1 MIGAPAS
8 RRRRII
14 ERGSTA
20 VVDQL
25 LSSASG
31 LLLIVLVARE
41 ARPAEFG
48 GVSVALIAH
57 GFVLGCLRAVVGEV
71 STIRLRRDPARRIPE
86 ERLAL
91 FLACVTGVVAAISF
105 IVAGAIVPGFTGTFL
120 QIVGACALVVHL
132 QDIQRYLCFAAGTM
146 GEAILLDG
154 TWIVVQI
161 GITVALLATGSAT
174 PDSLLWA
181 WGAGALCS
189 AALGLVRRRRRPSPR
204 GIRRWLREDGGRAV
218 SFLSD
223 FVVSTGMVQAAF
235 LVLSVVLTL
244 GEFGALR
251 LAFVSMSPLANALA
265 GIRVLTLA
273 HYSGLR
279 KQPRRAVGVGRK
291 VALALAGIGLA
302 YGAVVV
308 FMPESWGVEIFG
320 PTWVDAHAFVEIVA
334 IGEVLRLTSFPAI
347 DLLKVFAPPS
357 TLVKVRSVVAALV
370 VIGLVA
376 GAVLSGPQA
385 AATCV
390 AIAYGFATLA
400 WWTKARRETALAADA
415 VEVAAE
421 AVAQQEPVALSSP
434 APPG

>member
-1 MIGAPAS
+1 VIAGPTA
-8 RRRRII
+8 RRRRIL

-41 ARPAEFG
+41 AQPSEFG

-71 STIRLRRDPARRIPE
+71 STIRLRRDPSRRVPE

-91 FLACVTGVVAAISF
+91 FLACVSGALAAVVF
-105 IVAGAIVPGFTGTFL
+105 LVAGAIVPGFTGTFL
-120 QIVGACALVVHL
+120 QIVGVCAIVVHL
-132 QDIQRYLCFAAGTM
+132 QDIQRYLCFAGGQM

-154 TWIVVQI
+154 TWLVVQV
-161 GITVALLATGSAT
+161 GLTVALLSSSSSSPEA
-174 PDSLLWA
+174 LIWA
-181 WGAGALCS
+181 WGVGAAVS
-189 AALGLVRRRRRPSPR
+189 AALGLLRRRRRPSSS
-204 GIRRWLREDGGRAV
+204 GVRRWVREDGGRAL

-265 GIRVLTLA
+265 GVRVLTLA

-279 KQPRRAVGVGRK
+279 DQPRRAAGVGRK
-291 VALALAGIGLA
+291 VALALGAMGVA

-308 FMPESWGVEIFG
+308 LMPESWGVEIFG

-347 DLLKVFAPPS
+347 DLLKVFAPPA

-370 VIGLVA
+370 VVGLVA
-376 GAVLSGPQA
+376 GAVLSGPEA
-385 AATCV
+385 AAVSV
-390 AIAYGFATLA
+390 AIAYGVATTA
-400 WWTKARRETALAADA
+400 WWAKARAATAAAAATRRAAAD
-415 VEVAAE
+415 
-421 AVAQQEPVALSSP
+421 QQEPVALSSP
-434 APPG
+434 TPPG